1 MLAAL
6 IVFVVV
12 AAIVGAVLHSAM
24 KVPGALAER
33 RMERRLQEVSF
44 RESGPSGQPMS
55 FLRQKS
61 DGPLP
66 ALGRVFGGDDSGL
79 ARLIEQSG
87 VNTSP
92 STILLV
98 SIGLSVVFV
107 LVSMMFVRLPVA
119 WIIAGVMGCVSP
131 TLWLKYKRSVRM
143 KKFEEQFPEAL
154 DLLSRA
160 IRAGHAF
167 QTAMG
172 MVADEL
178 PAPVG
183 IEFRK
188 SFDQQNFG
196 LPLKDALDEFS
207 VRMPSLDVRFFVTA
221 VLIQRE
227 TGGNLSEILDNLAHV
242 VRERFKIL
250 RQVRVHTAHGRFTG
264 YVLLALPAALG
275 IALNFINPDHMRL
288 LFEERMG
295 HMMIATAIVM
305 QIVGYIWIRKVIK
318 IEV

>member
-44 RESGPSGQPMS
+44 RESGPTGGPMS
-55 FLRQKS
+55 FVRQKS

-107 LVSMMFVRLPVA
+107 LLSMMLVRLPVA